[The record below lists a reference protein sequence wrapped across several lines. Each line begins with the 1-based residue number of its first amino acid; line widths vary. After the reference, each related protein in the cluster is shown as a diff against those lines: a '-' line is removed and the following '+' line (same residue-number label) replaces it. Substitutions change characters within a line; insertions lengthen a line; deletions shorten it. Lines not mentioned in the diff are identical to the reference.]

1 MNFDTHG
8 NVGDLKLKSKN
19 LVHMYKISSKTLKYE
34 YWMTLDDTVQVL
46 HNNYIMI
53 INQ

>member
-1 MNFDTHG
+1 MNFDTYG
-8 NVGDLKLKSKN
+8 NVGESKN
-19 LVHMYKISSKTLKYE
+19 LVYKISSKTLKYQ